1 MVIEA
6 WTGGRGGGESGTR
19 DELINLPTSFV
30 IPIVF
35 FPFSLPYVQWNIRKM
50 DKFMGEGDSER
61 RKEGGR
67 KEEKLCNR

>member
-6 WTGGRGGGESGTR
+6 WTGGREGESGTR
-19 DELINLPTSFV
+19 DELINLPTFV

-35 FPFSLPYVQWNIRKM
+35 FPFTSSSYVQWNIRKM

-61 RKEGGR
+61 RKGGGR